1 MKWILIIIMFN
12 DGLHYAQ
19 SQPSMYDDYNTCKVA
34 SVEVKKVLMETRPTL
49 DAHVMTFCASLP
61 KPV

>member
-1 MKWILIIIMFN
+1 MFN

-19 SQPSMYDDYNTCKVA
+19 SQPIMYDDYNTCKVA